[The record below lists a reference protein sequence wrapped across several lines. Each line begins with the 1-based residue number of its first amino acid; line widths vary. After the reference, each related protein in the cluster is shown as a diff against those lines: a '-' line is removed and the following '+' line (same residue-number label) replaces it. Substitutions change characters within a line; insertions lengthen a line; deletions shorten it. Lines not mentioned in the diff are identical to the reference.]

1 MKKKCKIILCAAVIV
16 CSACSM
22 PQPVYES
29 KMPMPQQR
37 ADIEKPATPPSDKKA
52 RRIGEMSS
60 AKPASPI
67 GKSAVEEL
75 IRQTRAQMEKG
86 QLKPAFATAERGLA
100 IDSSDARIWSLM
112 AEIQLKQNNP
122 AQAEQLAK
130 KSNLLAKGNK
140 RLQAKNWR
148 IIAEALRRKGADK
161 EADGAVYKASELEK
175 QSAAGG

>member
-1 MKKKCKIILCAAVIV
+1 MKKKIRIILCASAIA

-29 KMPMPQQR
+29 KMPMPQQH
-37 ADIEKPATPPSDKKA
+37 AEIEKPAMPLSDKKA
-52 RRIGEMSS
+52 RRIGDMSS

-67 GKSAVEEL
+67 GKPAVEEL

-86 QLKPAFATAERGLA
+86 QLKPAFATAERGLT
-100 IDSSDARIWSLM
+100 IDSSDARIWNLM

-140 RLQAKNWR
+140 SLQAKNWR
-148 IIAEALRRKGADK
+148 IIAEALRRKGSDK
-161 EADGAVYKASELEK
+161 EADGAFYKASELEK
-175 QSAAGG
+175 EISAGG